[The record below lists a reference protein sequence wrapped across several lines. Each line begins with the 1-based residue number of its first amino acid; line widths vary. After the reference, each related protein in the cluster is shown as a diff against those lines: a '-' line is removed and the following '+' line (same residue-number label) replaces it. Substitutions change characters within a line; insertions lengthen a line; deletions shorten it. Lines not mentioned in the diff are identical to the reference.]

1 MHWEEGSACFGGKFV
16 KYGKNVNLSAKSA
29 PFFSELV
36 ENYKFFQIEKIA
48 SEEKI
53 FSKYKKLPKN

>member
-1 MHWEEGSACFGGKFV
+1 M

-48 SEEKI
+48 SKEKNFLKI
-53 FSKYKKLPKN
+53 QEVAKKLRRSF